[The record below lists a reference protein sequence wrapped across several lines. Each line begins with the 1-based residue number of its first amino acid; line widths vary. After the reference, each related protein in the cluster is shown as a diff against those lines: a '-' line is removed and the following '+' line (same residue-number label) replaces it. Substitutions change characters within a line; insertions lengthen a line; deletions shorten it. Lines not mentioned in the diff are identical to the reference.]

1 MEIILKLKNTILDE
15 KLKGI
20 SAEYQKDKEEFRQTV
35 NNYNNMLIENKLK
48 LNNCEEKL
56 KNYEKEKKII
66 KENSERT
73 VRDNIKK
80 YQEKI
85 DKMKMEMNKLKM
97 ELKAKEED
105 LLINK
110 LNDDKISALNIQ
122 KINLLEKE
130 CEQWKETKYQ
140 KRNGR

>member
-1 MEIILKLKNTILDE
+1 MKLKNTILDE

-20 SAEYQKDKEEFRQTV
+20 SEEYQKDKEEFKQTV

-85 DKMKMEMNKLKM
+85 DKMKMEINVFIFWQNIHLKNIVL
-97 ELKAKEED
+97 EQLK
-105 LLINK
+105 
-110 LNDDKISALNIQ
+110 
-122 KINLLEKE
+122 
-130 CEQWKETKYQ
+130 
-140 KRNGR
+140 